1 MPISRA
7 VAEKLPVLA
16 SKLKNAISEGADTGV
31 DIVLNYHQLQYI
43 WRFYYEIKVNNDFIL
58 MQFMKFYSA

>member
-16 SKLKNAISEGADTGV
+16 SRLKNAISEGADTGV
-31 DIVLNYHQLQYI
+31 DIVLNYHQLQCV
-43 WRFYYEIKVNNDFIL
+43 WWFYCAIKVNNDFIL
-58 MQFMKFYSA
+58 M